1 MIEQIFA
8 KHYKRIEED
17 LKQIQGFTPVMQK
30 IISIDI
36 KKLEEDILKYFE
48 KVGKADENSKETI

>member
-36 KKLEEDILKYFE
+36 KKLEEDISKYFE
-48 KVGKADENSKETI
+48 KVGEADEDRKETI